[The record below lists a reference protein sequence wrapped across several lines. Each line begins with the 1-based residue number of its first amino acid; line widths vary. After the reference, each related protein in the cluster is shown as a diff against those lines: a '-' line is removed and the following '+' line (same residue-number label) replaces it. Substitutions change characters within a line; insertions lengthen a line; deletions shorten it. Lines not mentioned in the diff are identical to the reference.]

1 MLFSSM
7 PALESFYKF
16 NQFIM
21 KKLIFAIVIIVISFS
36 ASYAQSL
43 KSISNNQNI
52 QLLLSDKPSSIN
64 LKLNFYFHIP
74 ESKIIEHGYGFLGEY
89 QLMTSKKFGWLF
101 SANVLSR
108 IIKEK
113 EDSYYTKFGGLVIT
127 VCPKL
132 YFNSSNLQGYTSF
145 GGGYRFGGQYSA
157 LTLTTALGMEYKL
170 SNAIKLNIETKYN
183 FYLHYTLTRGH
194 SVFINAGIG
203 IIL

>member
-1 MLFSSM
+1 L
-7 PALESFYKF
+7 
-16 NQFIM
+16 NM
-21 KKLIFAIVIIVISFS
+21 KYIIITLAIVLVGISS
-36 ASYAQSL
+36 AYTQSL
-43 KSISNNQNI
+43 KSISNNQNN
-52 QLLLSDKPSSIN
+52 QLMLPEKPSSIN

-74 ESKIIEHGYGFLGEY
+74 ESYKTEYGYGFLGEY

-101 SANVLSR
+101 TANVLSR

-127 VCPKL
+127 ACPKL
-132 YFNSSNLQGYTSF
+132 YFNSSDLQGYTSF
-145 GGGYRFGGQYSA
+145 GGGYRFGRQYSA
-157 LTLTTALGMEYKL
+157 VTLTTALGMEYKL

-183 FYLHYTLTRGH
+183 FYLHYMALAH